1 MTPQEEKIA
10 QLEKRLSKYESLD
23 NGELPTYRFSSM
35 TEAKLKE
42 LVDIEEDFIEL
53 KKFDEWFG
61 YETSISSDDIDFLAH
76 LIDYNHKIIKSYNE
90 EDLKVKFISPVLNRV
105 DFLFLKEKIRDFYEE
120 TLVYR
125 ADNFIFSGTPDFFVA
140 KGISVPQK
148 VYFFIQEFKKNEVTG
163 YPKAQLLAEL
173 ISAVELN
180 HEESIRGAYI
190 VGENWTFVI
199 LEKIGKDKYQYFV
212 SRSFNCLNIEDLK
225 SIYKNLLFV
234 KSEIISSL
242 ASS

>member
-148 VYFFIQEFKKNEVTG
+148 AYFFIQEFKKNEVTG

>member
-148 VYFFIQEFKKNEVTG
+148 AYFFIQEFKKNEVTG

-234 KSEIISSL
+234 KSEIIGSL

>member
-53 KKFDEWFG
+53 EKFDEWFG
-61 YETSISSDDIDFLAH
+61 YETSISSDDIGFLTH

-148 VYFFIQEFKKNEVTG
+148 AYFFIQEFKKNEVTG

-234 KSEIISSL
+234 KSEIIGSL